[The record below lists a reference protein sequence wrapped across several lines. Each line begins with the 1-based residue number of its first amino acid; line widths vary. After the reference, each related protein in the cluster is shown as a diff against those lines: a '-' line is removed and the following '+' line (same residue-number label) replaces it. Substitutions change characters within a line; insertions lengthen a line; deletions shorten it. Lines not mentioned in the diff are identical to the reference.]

1 MITILFHMTV
11 KSGREQEFVDL
22 ALRLTPITRAEDEG
36 CLAYVYLRDK
46 ANPLELV
53 LYEQWRDQAALD
65 AHIAHLVRLLGAPR
79 PGDVLPAAFMDPL
92 EKTWPAGY
100 DVIA

>member
-1 MITILFHMTV
+1 MFHMTV
-11 KSGREQEFVDL
+11 KPGREQEFRDL

-36 CLAYVYLRDK
+36 CVTYVYHQEKD
-46 ANPLELV
+46 NPRQLV

-79 PGDVLPAAFMDPL
+79 PGDGLPAAFMEPL
-92 EKTWPAGY
+92 EKTWPVFY
-100 DVIA
+100 DVLA

>member
-11 KSGREQEFVDL
+11 KPGREQEFQAL
-22 ALRLTPITRAEDEG
+22 ARRLTPITRTEDEG
-36 CLAYVYLRDK
+36 CVSYVYLQEK

-92 EKTWPAGY
+92 ERTWPVGY
-100 DVIA
+100 DVLA